1 MLTNEHIERR
11 KPLWEDLSDLWN
23 NTELFD
29 YQLKYI
35 AEKMRSSGYS
45 LAELEEILAEE
56 VAPVV
61 YGNVFSYG
69 GTWTGF
75 DSEWLY
81 KGILENLKKQKRNP
95 IYRAWVKSSLGK
107 FVMTKMIEED
117 WKKVVELYKNNLN
130 ETKNPQ
136 S

>member
-1 MLTNEHIERR
+1 MLTPREIERR

-35 AEKMRSSGYS
+35 AEKMRSSGHS
-45 LAELEEILAEE
+45 LSELEKILYEE

-61 YGNVFSYG
+61 YTNVFSYG

-75 DSEWLY
+75 ESKWLY
-81 KGILENLKKQKRNP
+81 EGILKNLEKQDRNP
-95 IYRAWVKSSLGK
+95 FYRAWVKSALGRWM
-107 FVMTKMIEED
+107 MTWMVQAD
-117 WKKVVELYKNNLN
+117 WKKIVEVY
-130 ETKNPQ
+130 Q
-136 S
+136 SL

>member
-1 MLTNEHIERR
+1 MLTNEEIERH

-45 LAELEEILAEE
+45 LAELEKILAEE

-95 IYRAWVKSSLGK
+95 IYRAWVKSNLGK
-107 FVMTKMIEED
+107 FVMTKMIQED
-117 WKKVVELYKNNLN
+117 WKKVVELYLKM
-130 ETKNPQ
+130 K